1 MYSFCRWPT
10 LKPKQMREYST
21 DLVQKGSVW
30 RVKLIIEVKKI
41 TIYFFCVWMRSMIYL
56 MFQLLE
62 KVIFIF
68 YLESIVRLIDRIC
81 FWMFLE
87 VIKHISISKFWYMTP
102 KYIHC
107 LKCKIYQWIKMVLC
121 NRNISIS
128 RIKNHD
134 YLRVISI
141 IYVIGIKKTA

>member
-41 TIYFFCVWMRSMIYL
+41 TIYFFCVWMRSMIYV

-68 YLESIVRLIDRIC
+68 HLESIVRL
-81 FWMFLE
+81 FAE